1 MVCLL
6 GLGLA
11 CTVSLHLVDR
21 AVVCLS
27 VADDGHHQAGDG
39 AGGHAADS
47 SVELLRQPSSPVAAV
62 AGGGDDEL
70 RRQAKKERIR
80 ERILQDE
87 AEHWKLEAEVRRELM
102 EQLFPLLRSG
112 NAAPAGASSAAPI
125 VLQENASSPVS
136 PAKRKEPTAAA
147 AVAAVVPAAPSTVS
161 AATSSKRAK
170 LDLTCALCGIT
181 STGEKAMQEHLDG
194 KGHKRRAA
202 AQLARP
208 VPEPE
213 HEEEDTAAMIAH
225 SEGGYTPTKL
235 TMQTNAGVLND
246 VLQMDGYLLCEVCNV
261 STADRITMLC
271 HLEGTKHVTKALK
284 LQQQAGKSPAPA
296 VAAASKKS
304 VKADR
309 FAPVITAAA
318 ATDGEAAG
326 TVVVVEING
335 AAHTLRRTDDGCLL
349 CELCGV
355 KTPSEGVVQS
365 HLTGRKH
372 RNMAAKAAATA
383 SFGTG
388 SGEETNMA
396 SKVGENAKVQET
408 EAMAEEGVTTNV
420 DHHVLDTPG
429 EETKKVGS
437 HVASVASTV
446 TGVPEPVVIVVDGEQ
461 HVVKRV
467 GGILCCVRCFV
478 NAPSENVM
486 RSHLVGRKH
495 KNKVAL
501 QKGQLTPAAA
511 PLPAH
516 QVGAAFAGDSTLPIV
531 IEANN
536 KPANIGNPAR
546 LAAADADGEKA
557 KAAAPDAGRQ
567 EVKIQVE
574 GRMFVVL
581 RQPNGTLLCEPCRLH
596 CYDRGDMLQHLYTKG
611 HWDKLPATST

>member
-1 MVCLL
+1 MEFMYRA
-6 GLGLA
+6 GD
-11 CTVSLHLVDR
+11 DR
-21 AVVCLS
+21 S
-27 VADDGHHQAGDG
+27 RRSPPPVAASSGCRDDGHHQAGDG

-47 SVELLRQPSSPVAAV
+47 PVELRQPSSPVVAA
-62 AGGGDDEL
+62 AGGGPDEL
-70 RRQAKKERIR
+70 RRQAMKERIR
-80 ERILQDE
+80 ERILQEE

-112 NAAPAGASSAAPI
+112 NAGPSGASSAAPI
-125 VLQENASSPVS
+125 ALQENASAPVL
-136 PAKRKEPTAAA
+136 PAKRKEPAAA
-147 AVAAVVPAAPSTVS
+147 PAAPSTVS
-161 AATSSKRAK
+161 AATSSKRPK

-202 AQLARP
+202 AQLAQP

-213 HEEEDTAAMIAH
+213 HEEEDTAAMMAH

-284 LQQQAGKSPAPA
+284 LQRQAGKSPAPA

-304 VKADR
+304 VKANR

-318 ATDGEAAG
+318 AADGEAG

-335 AAHTLRRTDDGCLL
+335 TAHTLRRSDDGCLL

-355 KTPSEGVVQS
+355 KAPSEVVVQS

-396 SKVGENAKVQET
+396 AKVGENAKVQEM

-420 DHHVLDTPG
+420 DHHVPDTPG
-429 EETKKVGS
+429 EKTKKVGS

-446 TGVPEPVVIVVDGEQ
+446 TGGPEPVVIVVDGEQ
-461 HVVKRV
+461 HVVQRV
-467 GGILCCVRCFV
+467 GEILCCPRCFV

-486 RSHLVGRKH
+486 RSHLVGKKH

-516 QVGAAFAGDSTLPIV
+516 QVDAAFAGDSTPP

-536 KPANIGNPAR
+536 KPANTGNRAR
-546 LAAADADGEKA
+546 LAAAADDDEKAVADITAAEGKA
-557 KAAAPDAGRQ
+557 KAAAPDAGQ

-581 RQPNGTLLCEPCRLH
+581 RQPNGTLLCELCRVH

-611 HWDKLPATST
+611 HWDKVPATST